1 MFGSLIKKIVPV
13 AIGAAAAYTGAKAI
27 PGLSTK
33 LWASSSLTDKFKE
46 KIGKEAIKKGFKS
59 IFSTP
64 DSNQTSST
72 DYNVDFDAYLMELIN
87 SKRNTSIA
95 NNEFANLQ
103 AADPQAIA
111 YAWQRRLNSYLKSGE
126 II

>member
-1 MFGSLIKKIVPV
+1 
-13 AIGAAAAYTGAKAI
+13 
-27 PGLSTK
+27 
-33 LWASSSLTDKFKE
+33 
-46 KIGKEAIKKGFKS
+46 
-59 IFSTP
+59 
-64 DSNQTSST
+64 
-72 DYNVDFDAYLMELIN
+72 MELIN